1 MKIGFGIFCFGDDYY
16 YKGAYD
22 KAKNILDYGY
32 ECYILTE
39 NPDYFKDLR
48 LYDNIIPYYRAYK
61 SYHDKLILPRHIL
74 KDNDI
79 CILLDAD
86 LDISDF
92 TFLEDLREFPFKDG
106 ISYVDVLL
114 NHPEKKECVKE
125 LNLCSRDWDEYREYC
140 EKICPQFKSFK
151 LIWEYFL
158 VINKN
163 GFNSDFYLHYDK
175 LQIKKECCH
184 LFQYKDVNAP
194 GEGIS
199 ITISSILSNTSIDRD
214 LNLYNIIKDKIK
226 SVSSRFTCPNCPSC
240 I

>member
-1 MKIGFGIFCFGDDYY
+1 MKIGFGIFCFGDEYY

-22 KAKNILDYGY
+22 KAQHIIKSGY

-39 NPDYFKDLR
+39 NPDYFKDISYFL
-48 LYDNIIPYYRAYK
+48 NIIPYYRSYK
-61 SYHDKLILPRHIL
+61 SYHDKMILPKHIL
-74 KDNDI
+74 NECDI

-86 LDISDF
+86 LEIKDYS
-92 TFLEDLREFPFKDG
+92 FLDDLRDYKFKDG
-106 ISYVDVLL
+106 ISYIDVLL

-140 EKICPQFKSFK
+140 ENICPQFKSFK

-158 VINKN
+158 IINKD

-184 LFQYKDVNAP
+184 LFQYKQVNAP

-199 ITISSILSNTSIDRD
+199 ITISSVLSNTNIDRD
-214 LNLYNIIKDKIK
+214 LDLYNILKDKMI
-226 SVSSRFTCPNCPSC
+226 SVSTRFTVKS
-240 I
+240 

>member
-1 MKIGFGIFCFGDDYY
+1 MNKIGFGIFCFGEDYY
-16 YKGAYD
+16 YNGAYD
-22 KAKNILDYGY
+22 KAQHIIDSGY
-32 ECYILTE
+32 KCYILTE
-39 NPDYFKDLR
+39 EPDYFKYLSV
-48 LYDNIIPYYRAYK
+48 NIIPYYRSYK
-61 SYHDKLILPRHIL
+61 SYHDKMILPRYIL
-74 KDNDI
+74 NDCDI

-86 LDISDF
+86 LEIKDYS
-92 TFLEDLREFPFKDG
+92 FLNDLRDYKFKDG
-106 ISYVDVLL
+106 ISYIDVLL

-140 EKICPQFKSFK
+140 EKICPTFKSFK

-163 GFNSDFYLHYDK
+163 GFNLDFYLHYDK

-199 ITISSILSNTSIDRD
+199 ITISSVLSNTHIDRD
-214 LNLYNIIKDKIK
+214 LDLYNILKDKMS
-226 SVSSRFTCPNCPSC
+226 SVSTRFIKKT
-240 I
+240 

>member
-1 MKIGFGIFCFGDDYY
+1 MKIGFGIFCFGDDCY

-22 KAKNILDYGY
+22 KAQHIIKSEY

-39 NPDYFKDLR
+39 NPDYFKGISYL
-48 LYDNIIPYYRAYK
+48 LNIIPYYRSYK
-61 SYHDKLILPRHIL
+61 SYHDKMILPKHIL
-74 KDNDI
+74 NDCDI

-86 LDISDF
+86 LEIKDYS
-92 TFLEDLREFPFKDG
+92 FLDDLRDYKFKEG
-106 ISYVDVLL
+106 ISYIDVLL
-114 NHPEKKECVKE
+114 NHPEKKECVRE

-140 EKICPQFKSFK
+140 ENICPQFKSFK

-158 VINKN
+158 IINKD

-184 LFQYKDVNAP
+184 LFQYKQVNAP

-199 ITISSILSNTSIDRD
+199 ITISSVLSNTSIQRD
-214 LNLYNIIKDKIK
+214 LILYELLKDKMI
-226 SVSSRFTCPNCPSC
+226 SISTRFSQ
-240 I
+240 